1 MLILTTRQLEVVG
14 TLTPDLLVLYQQGL
28 FPLFRCGL
36 TDYRRDILFICEE
49 RGIPEK
55 MLNSMR
61 SGCGISCFPGSR
73 SYGTD

>member
-1 MLILTTRQLEVVG
+1 MHKVRPLAARIGVDSLG
-14 TLTPDLLVLYQQGL
+14 LVLYQQGL

-61 SGCGISCFPGSR
+61 SGCGIYCFPGSR